1 MLVHGMIDDNVHVQ
15 NTLQLAYE
23 LQRANKPFEL
33 MLYPR
38 SRHAIFDPQLVHH
51 MRTMMLRFILENL
64 QPSGAATTASPAQ

>member
-51 MRTMMLRFILENL
+51 MRTMRFILENL